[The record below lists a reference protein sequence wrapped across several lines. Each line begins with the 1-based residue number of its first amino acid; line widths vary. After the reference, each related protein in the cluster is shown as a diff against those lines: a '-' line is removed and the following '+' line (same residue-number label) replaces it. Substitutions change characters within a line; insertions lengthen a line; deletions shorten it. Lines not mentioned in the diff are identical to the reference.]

1 LALRALAKRDTVTS
15 VGCQIGVG
23 KESDVYVVCGNDNIQ
38 RVLKLQRLGRTSF
51 RRVKEKRDYLRH
63 RNSSS
68 WLYLSRLAAQREW
81 AFLNV
86 LWNNGF
92 PVPEPIDCSRHC
104 VVMALV
110 DAHPLS
116 QVHDVSDAGRLYS
129 TLMDLIVR
137 LANVGL
143 VHGDFNEF
151 NILLKANDEPILI
164 DFPQMVSTSHHNA
177 EMYFNRDVECIRL
190 FFKKRFNY
198 ISKLFPKFR
207 EDTERGISLDV
218 EVMAS
223 GYSKSKVVQMVN
235 YGKND
240 GEIER
245 GVVGTYEFEECD
257 DESEFGGSDYEG
269 ENEGADD
276 DYLEEIESDLK
287 GLNVNGEFNDVKGFK
302 KKLNENGE
310 LGEIEKDK
318 HSLVI
323 SNEKLGNPEIQDN
336 IDNSD
341 SESESS
347 FTEPNKNKSIRPFKA
362 EKKSPDADLIRDK
375 VRKKL
380 NEFKNVAGGKGR
392 NKVKTKMKKEIN
404 AQLRCG

>member
-1 LALRALAKRDTVTS
+1 
-15 VGCQIGVG
+15 
-23 KESDVYVVCGNDNIQ
+23 
-38 RVLKLQRLGRTSF
+38 
-51 RRVKEKRDYLRH
+51 
-63 RNSSS
+63 
-68 WLYLSRLAAQREW
+68 
-81 AFLNV
+81 
-86 LWNNGF
+86 
-92 PVPEPIDCSRHC
+92 
-104 VVMALV
+104 MALV

-137 LANVGL
+137 LANAGL

-164 DFPQMVSTSHHNA
+164 DFPQMVSTSHRNA

-223 GYSKSKVVQMVN
+223 GYSKSKAVQMVN
-235 YGKND
+235 YGRTD
-240 GEIER
+240 GEIEQ
-245 GVVGTYEFEECD
+245 GVVGTYVFEECD
-257 DESEFGGSDYEG
+257 DESEYECSDYER
-269 ENEGADD
+269 EEMESADGG
-276 DYLEEIESDLK
+276 YLEEIERDMK
-287 GLNVNGEFNDVKGFK
+287 GLNVIDENGTLLDK
-302 KKLNENGE
+302 KPNENVLFE
-310 LGEIEKDK
+310 EIEKNADFASK
-318 HSLVI
+318 KLIPEI
-323 SNEKLGNPEIQDN
+323 SNNTDH
-336 IDNSD
+336 
-341 SESESS
+341 SETESKS
-347 FTEPNKNKSIRPFKA
+347 SLTEPNKNKSIRPFKA

-380 NEFKNVAGGKGR
+380 NEFKSVAGGKGR